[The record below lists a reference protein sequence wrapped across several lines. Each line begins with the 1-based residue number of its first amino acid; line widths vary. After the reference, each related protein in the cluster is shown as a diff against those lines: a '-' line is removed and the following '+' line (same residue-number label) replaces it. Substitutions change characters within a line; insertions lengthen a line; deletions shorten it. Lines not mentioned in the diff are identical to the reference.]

1 MPMIRSLS
9 LALLAVLML
18 ALPTRATDIGAM
30 TDAEREAFRAEV
42 RAYLLENPDVLM
54 EAIAVL
60 EQRQAEE
67 QIETDRDR
75 VALNADQLY
84 DDPTSWE
91 GGNPEGDVTLVEFMD
106 YRCGFCRRAHPE
118 VQQLVNGDGKIR
130 YIVKE
135 FPILGEES
143 VAASRFALA
152 VRLVAGDGAYK
163 EVHDRL
169 ITARGTMNEETFV
182 RIGEELGLD
191 TDAILVEMQNPEI
204 DRIIAG
210 NHALAQRLEISGTPS
225 FVFQTELVRGYV
237 PLASMQGIVQAIR
250 DGS

>member
-1 MPMIRSLS
+1 MRRLAPVLAFAAGLATLPALAQDAEMSAEDK
-9 LALLAVLML
+9 LALH
-18 ALPTRATDIGAM
+18 
-30 TDAEREAFRAEV
+30 AEI
-42 RAYLLENPDVLM
+42 RAYLLEHPEVLV
-54 EAIAVL
+54 EAMNVL
-60 EQRQAEE
+60 QTREDQAAAQRDLAMLS
-67 QIETDRDR
+67 D
-75 VALNADQLY
+75 NADVIFQNPN
-84 DDPTSWE
+84 DWV
-91 GGNPEGDVTLVEFMD
+91 GGNPDGDVVLVEFMD